1 MINLPYLTCLPDEP
15 MKNHTTL
22 GIGGPVREMYFPE
35 TTDCMIKLC
44 EMLQEQEKTPFV
56 MGNGSN
62 LLVDDK
68 ELDIIVINTSK
79 LRNIKLTETV
89 SDNYKIT
96 ADSGVL
102 LSELAVFAQK
112 HALTGFEFAHGIPG
126 TLGGAVVMNAGAYD
140 GEMKDVVHSTVTYNR
155 EKGVQTITGEQ
166 HEFAYRSSVFSNSGD
181 IILSSV
187 IRLKKGDKEAIKEK
201 MNRLAIRRRES
212 QPLDIKS
219 AGSTFKRPKEGFAA
233 ALIEQAGLKG
243 FSIGGAQ
250 VSEKHAGFVI
260 NTGNATF
267 KDFISVM
274 EHVQDVVLKNSGIT
288 LEPEVKILR
297 YHKY

>member
-1 MINLPYLTCLPDEP
+1 MINLPYLTSLPDEP

-35 TTDCMIKLC
+35 TTGCMIKLC
-44 EMLQEQEKTPFV
+44 EMLYEQGTTPFV

-68 ELDIIVINTSK
+68 ELDIVVINTSK
-79 LRNIKLTETV
+79 LRNIELTETV
-89 SDNYKIT
+89 SDYCETT

-112 HALTGFEFAHGIPG
+112 HALTGLEFAHGIPG

-140 GEMKDVVHSTVTYNR
+140 GEIKDVVHSTVIYNR

-166 HEFAYRSSVFSNSGD
+166 HEFAYRSSVFSHSGD
-181 IILSSV
+181 VILSST
-187 IRLKKGDKEAIKEK
+187 IRLEKGDKDAISEK
-201 MNRLAIRRRES
+201 MKQLSQRRREC

-219 AGSTFKRPKEGFAA
+219 AGSTFKRPKDAFAA

-243 FSIGGAQ
+243 FTIGGAQ
-250 VSEKHAGFVI
+250 VSVKHAGFVV

-274 EHVQDVVLKNSGIT
+274 EHVQEVVLKNSGIK

-297 YHKY
+297 YHK